1 MVTPSQ
7 QPSRSQ
13 GRGDEAVGGSF
24 SGVEVG
30 HGSWGRA
37 VLLKLTDASLLEHL
51 LKQIVP
57 PGFLIVLVL
66 WWGV

>member
-1 MVTPSQ
+1 MG
-7 QPSRSQ
+7 
-13 GRGDEAVGGSF
+13 GRL

-30 HGSWGRA
+30 HGSWGHA
-37 VLLKLTDASLLEHL
+37 VLLKLTDASLLEQL

-66 WWGV
+66 WGGWGAA